1 MRGNRFLAMV
11 PGPGPARITW
21 KKYKYFALDTMNEP
35 TKANHLEHAPKIAMT
50 LLVRDNDDIL
60 EENVLY
66 HASQGVDLFI
76 IMDNLSTDTTRHII
90 KKLATELPIIY
101 HNQTNDDYR
110 QAEWVTLMAQ
120 EAASEPHDVDWIIN
134 NDADEF
140 WVFPMGSIREYLR
153 SIPPHISALHVK
165 RFNALNCGG
174 DGKTPSLSTSHPRE
188 SIYFDV
194 DSRNC
199 LGDPLPPKCLHRA
212 SREVNIS
219 MGNHSVSGLAGD
231 TIAVENPFILHY
243 PYREFSRYLKKIT
256 LGGAALERNP
266 DISPGTAITWRKHY
280 ALANTNELNKFWCS
294 LYVSSS
300 RLQRGLISGKY
311 MQCSHVSSTLR
322 LLNDERQSLK
332 TRDSI
337 LSLIDKTMTFA
348 RQKRKTI
355 LGHFK
360 AQPTENFK
368 DTLYWH
374 NLPFA
379 VEGFS
384 RQVKSVR
391 GLLSLSKTEL
401 VPQLE
406 NQLPDIRDAFSLSP
420 DNPYFF
426 TFLETLLEIF
436 SPASFA
442 KLREYCLGKRII
454 LHVSCRKLIH
464 RSLKSSQT
472 FQDLAS
478 VYPRLIVVGD
488 PSIKSP
494 EVTQIGFELNDII
507 LYLPVSDAYEHLA
520 SKLFLALLIIN
531 LVTKPQLVIKL
542 DDELQLHDRQVFQS
556 FVEESVNEGYPYVG
570 YEVGASHQHQWHG
583 WHINKCL
590 NKSLDRKGFQYPLV
604 RSYAAGGFG
613 YLLNHEALNDCL
625 YMFMAMRGF
634 FEQQA
639 VQLEDVYVGHAIQM
653 HGRKVKSI
661 QLDQPLLLHAAALP
675 GLHRVFE

>member
-1 MRGNRFLAMV
+1 MVLGPMPAKINR
-11 PGPGPARITW
+11 
-21 KKYKYFALDTMNEP
+21 KKYNYPALNAMNELA
-35 TKANHLEHAPKIAMT
+35 KVNHLEHAPKVAMT
-50 LLVRDNDDIL
+50 LLVRDNEDTL
-60 EENVLY
+60 EENLLY

-76 IMDNLSTDTTRHII
+76 ITDNLSTDATRHII
-90 KKLATELPIIY
+90 ERLATELPIIY
-101 HNQTNDDYR
+101 HSQTNDDYR

-120 EAASEPHDVDWIIN
+120 EAASEPHDADWIIN

-140 WVFPMGSIREYLR
+140 WVFPMGSIKEFLR
-153 SIPPHISALHVK
+153 NIPPHISALHVK
-165 RFNALNCGG
+165 RFNALNHGG
-174 DGKTPSLSTSHPRE
+174 DGKTPHLSPSHPRE

-212 SREVNIS
+212 SREVIIS
-219 MGNHSVSGLAGD
+219 MGNHCVSGLAGD

-266 DISPGTAITWRKHY
+266 DISPRTAITWRKHY
-280 ALANTNELNKFWCS
+280 ALAKTNELKKFWCS

-322 LLNDERQSLK
+322 LLNEERQALK

-337 LSLIDKTMTFA
+337 LRLIDDTITFA
-348 RQKRKTI
+348 RHKRKAI
-355 LGHFK
+355 LGNIK
-360 AQPTENFK
+360 AQPTENIK
-368 DTLYWH
+368 DTLQWH

-379 VEGFS
+379 VEGLS

-391 GLLSLSKTEL
+391 GFLSLSETRL
-401 VPQLE
+401 VPQLG
-406 NQLPDIRDAFSLSP
+406 NRLTDIRDAFSLSP

-454 LHVSCRKLIH
+454 LHVSCRKFIH

-478 VYPRLIVVGD
+478 DYRRLIVVGD

-520 SKLFLALLIIN
+520 SKIFLALLVIN

-604 RSYAAGGFG
+604 RSYAGGGFG

-634 FEQQA
+634 FEQQT
-639 VQLEDVYVGHAIQM
+639 VQLEDVYIGHAIQM

-661 QLDQPLLLHAAALP
+661 QLDQPILLHAAALP
-675 GLHRVFE
+675 GLHRVLE

>member
-1 MRGNRFLAMV
+1 MV
-11 PGPGPARITW
+11 LGPLPARINW
-21 KKYKYFALDTMNEP
+21 VKYNYLALNAVNELA
-35 TKANHLEHAPKIAMT
+35 KINHLGHAPKVAMT
-50 LLVRDNDDIL
+50 LLVRDNADTL
-60 EENVLY
+60 EDNMLY

-76 IMDNLSTDTTRHII
+76 IMDNLSTDATRHII
-90 KKLATELPIIY
+90 ERLATELPIIY
-101 HNQTNDDYR
+101 HSQTNDDYR
-110 QAEWVTLMAQ
+110 QSEWVTLMAQ
-120 EAASEPHDVDWIIN
+120 EAASEPHDADWIIN

-140 WVFPMGSIREYLR
+140 WVFPMGSIKEFLR

-165 RFNALNCGG
+165 RFNALNYGR
-174 DGKTPSLSTSHPRE
+174 DGKTPRLSTSHPRE

-231 TIAVENPFILHY
+231 TIAIENPFILHY

-266 DISPGTAITWRKHY
+266 DLSPGIAITWRKHY
-280 ALANTNELNKFWCS
+280 ALAKTNELKKFWGS

-322 LLNDERQSLK
+322 LLNDERQALK

-337 LSLIDKTMTFA
+337 LSLIDNTMTFA
-348 RQKRKTI
+348 RQKRKAI
-355 LGHFK
+355 LDNIK
-360 AQPTENFK
+360 AQPTENIK
-368 DTLYWH
+368 ETLQWH

-379 VEGFS
+379 VEGLS

-391 GLLSLSKTEL
+391 GLLSLSETDL
-401 VPQLE
+401 AIQLG
-406 NQLPDIRDAFSLSP
+406 NRLTDIRDAFSLSP
-420 DNPYFF
+420 DNPFF
-426 TFLETLLEIF
+426 FNFLETLLEIH
-436 SPASFA
+436 SAASFA

-464 RSLKSSQT
+464 RSVSSSET
-472 FQDLAS
+472 FQDLPS
-478 VYPRLIVVGD
+478 DYRRLIIVGD
-488 PSIKSP
+488 PSIKTP
-494 EVTQIGFELNDII
+494 EVTQIGFELNDVI

-520 SKLFLALLIIN
+520 SKIFLALLVIN
-531 LVTKPQLVIKL
+531 LVAKPQLVIKL
-542 DDELQLHDRQVFQS
+542 DDELQLRDRQVFQS

-570 YEVGASHQHQWHG
+570 YVVGASHQHQWHG

-590 NKSLDRKGFQYPLV
+590 NKSLDLKGFQYPLV
-604 RSYAAGGFG
+604 HNYAGGGFG

-639 VQLEDVYVGHAIQM
+639 VQLEDVYIGHAVQM

-661 QLDQPLLLHAAALP
+661 QLDQPILLHAAALP
-675 GLHRVFE
+675 GLHRVLE

>member
-1 MRGNRFLAMV
+1 M
-11 PGPGPARITW
+11 
-21 KKYKYFALDTMNEP
+21 
-35 TKANHLEHAPKIAMT
+35 
-50 LLVRDNDDIL
+50 
-60 EENVLY
+60 
-66 HASQGVDLFI
+66 
-76 IMDNLSTDTTRHII
+76 
-90 KKLATELPIIY
+90 
-101 HNQTNDDYR
+101 
-110 QAEWVTLMAQ
+110 
-120 EAASEPHDVDWIIN
+120 
-134 NDADEF
+134 
-140 WVFPMGSIREYLR
+140 
-153 SIPPHISALHVK
+153 
-165 RFNALNCGG
+165 
-174 DGKTPSLSTSHPRE
+174 STSHPRE
-188 SIYFDV
+188 SIFFDIN
-194 DSRNC
+194 STNC
-199 LGDPLPPKCLHRA
+199 LGNPLPFKCLHRA
-212 SREVNIS
+212 SKDVIVS
-219 MGNHSVSGLAGD
+219 QGNHSVAGLAGEAINAED
-231 TIAVENPFILHY
+231 PFILHF
-243 PYREFSRYLKKIT
+243 PYREFSRYLKKIM
-256 LGGAALERNP
+256 LGGAAYERNQDLP
-266 DISPGTAITWRKHY
+266 PSVGGTWRVHY
-280 ALANTNELNKFWCS
+280 ALAKTNELKKFWCS

-322 LLNDERQSLK
+322 LLNDERQALK

-337 LSLIDKTMTFA
+337 LSLIENTMTFA
-348 RQKRKTI
+348 RQKRKAI
-355 LGHFK
+355 LGNIK
-360 AQPTENFK
+360 AQPTENIK
-368 DTLYWH
+368 DTLQWH

-379 VEGFS
+379 VEGLS

-391 GLLSLSKTEL
+391 GLLSLSETEL

-406 NQLPDIRDAFSLSP
+406 NRLSDIRDAFSLSP

-454 LHVSCRKLIH
+454 LHVSCRRFIH

-478 VYPRLIVVGD
+478 DYRRLIVVGD

-520 SKLFLALLIIN
+520 SKIFLALLIIN

-604 RSYAAGGFG
+604 RSYAGGGFG
-613 YLLNHEALNDCL
+613 YLLNHEALNDCH

-639 VQLEDVYVGHAIQM
+639 VQLEDVYIGHAIQM

-661 QLDQPLLLHAAALP
+661 QLDQPILLHAAALP
-675 GLHRVFE
+675 GLHRVLE